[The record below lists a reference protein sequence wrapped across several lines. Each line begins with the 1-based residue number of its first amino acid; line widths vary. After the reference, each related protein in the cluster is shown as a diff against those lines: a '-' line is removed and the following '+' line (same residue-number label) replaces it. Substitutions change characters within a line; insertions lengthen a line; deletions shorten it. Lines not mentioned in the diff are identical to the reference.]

1 MRFPCFWL
9 HQICHCQ
16 FVTMMYHKKR
26 RNGKIKLKKNNKIIE
41 KRFDHTLG
49 IFANKFDCACAN
61 NEIFPVLRKV
71 LTEVPIRQN
80 QSAEQLRNTYI

>member
-1 MRFPCFWL
+1 MLLVASNLSLP
-9 HQICHCQ
+9 ICNDDVSQ
-16 FVTMMYHKKR
+16 KR

>member
-16 FVTMMYHKKR
+16 FVTMMYHKKGGM
-26 RNGKIKLKKNNKIIE
+26 GKKSFFFLKKKEKIE

-49 IFANKFDCACAN
+49 IFANKFDCAWAN

-71 LTEVPIRQN
+71 LRTGQKS
-80 QSAEQLRNTYI
+80 Q